1 MAKGNPLLG
10 TLRRS
15 IGDVTFFRRNGEQI
29 SRARIRQIA
38 NPRTDAQT
46 IRRLAFSSASKTAQ
60 QLRGIVDHSFQG
72 IKYGQT
78 SVNHFVSRLA
88 KEIGSTME
96 GAVVD
101 PSTAPFGTAPVLP
114 YAAGGVAAGAKALI
128 SSGDL
133 ASVPFDFLSGSPY
146 GFLIGNTLE
155 PTWNMANAKVSDFE
169 TIFGVPSTDQ
179 LTFIFGAPVE
189 LDYISESEL
198 FYGVR
203 FSVARLNFMP
213 AAEFTGE
220 NLFEEVSSSSSYF
233 RFFSPFVDWD
243 RSSASLQNMEF
254 IFSQQRLIAF
264 SGDVASRMDP
274 TGTFAAGDVC
284 LAGCITSRF
293 ENNAWRRSTTRLIQN
308 PKTITQSAVA
318 YEQNYAYNDIM
329 STIELSVPSK
339 KATED
344 RYLNKEPNA

>member
-78 SVNHFVSRLA
+78 SVNHFVSMLA
-88 KEIGSTME
+88 KEIGSFAE
-96 GAVVD
+96 GAMGITD
-101 PSTAPFGTAPVLP
+101 PSIPPFGTAPVLP
-114 YAAGGVAAGAKALI
+114 FAAGGIAAGAKALI

-133 ASVPFDFLSGSPY
+133 ESVPFSFLNGSP
-146 GFLIGNTLE
+146 GGWNIGNPISSSMDLGSVDIS
-155 PTWNMANAKVSDFE
+155 NFSSL
-169 TIFGVPSTDQ
+169 FGVAYGTQ
-179 LTFIFGAPVE
+179 LTFVCGSPVE
-189 LDYISESEL
+189 LDYISETEL

-203 FSVARLNFMP
+203 FAIARINFRSVSEETMLFQGG
-213 AAEFTGE
+213 ESTGYVFSDDVIDYDRSTPGME
-220 NLFEEVSSSSSYF
+220 NLK
-233 RFFSPFVDWD
+233 FSTNQGRIICFGGAPTD
-243 RSSASLQNMEF
+243 RK
-254 IFSQQRLIAF
+254 
-264 SGDVASRMDP
+264 DP
-274 TGTFAAGDVC
+274 TGSFQAEDVC
-284 LAGCITSRF
+284 LIGLISSLY

-308 PKTITQSAVA
+308 PKTITQSAVS
-318 YEQNYAYNDIM
+318 YEQNYGYNDIM

-339 KATED
+339 KVAED

>member
-29 SRARIRQIA
+29 SRARVRQIA

-88 KEIGSTME
+88 KEIGSFME

-101 PSTAPFGTAPVLP
+101 PSTVPFGTAPVLP

-133 ASVPFDFLSGSPY
+133 PGLPFAFTGSPG
-146 GFLIGNTLE
+146 GFSIGNNIGTTPLDSYG
-155 PTWNMANAKVSDFE
+155 MGAFGD
-169 TIFGVPSTDQ
+169 ILGVPSTDQ
-179 LTFIFGAPVE
+179 WTFVMGAPVE
-189 LDYISESEL
+189 LDYISETKL

-203 FSVARLNFMP
+203 FAVCRVNFVQGVTGNIFNETEQSGVYQFNEDIIDINRST
-213 AAEFTGE
+213 ADIAYNLYFTTSQGRIIV
-220 NLFEEVSSSSSYF
+220 FAGTAT
-233 RFFSPFVDWD
+233 D
-243 RSSASLQNMEF
+243 RK
-254 IFSQQRLIAF
+254 
-264 SGDVASRMDP
+264 DP

-284 LAGCITSRF
+284 LAACITSRF

-308 PKTITQSAVA
+308 PKTITQSAVSF
-318 YEQNYAYNDIM
+318 EQNYGYNDIM

-339 KATED
+339 KAAED

>member
-72 IKYGQT
+72 IKYGQM

-88 KEIGSTME
+88 KEIGSFME

-101 PSTAPFGTAPVLP
+101 PSTSPFGTAPVLP

-133 ASVPFDFLSGSPY
+133 PSVPYEFLSGST
-146 GFLIGNTLE
+146 GGWNIGN
-155 PTWNMANAKVSDFE
+155 NIGSSDVTDFAISEFE
-169 TIFGVPSTDQ
+169 TVFGVPLTDQ
-179 LTFIFGAPVE
+179 MTFISGAPVE
-189 LDYISESEL
+189 LDYISETEL

-203 FSVARLNFMP
+203 FNVKRVNFNTEGIDVTSDKIFVELSSGVYGLNFDIID
-213 AAEFTGE
+213 
-220 NLFEEVSSSSSYF
+220 N
-233 RFFSPFVDWD
+233 D
-243 RSSASLQNMEF
+243 RSDVEF
-254 IFSQQRLIAF
+254 ARNLRFTSSQQRLIIY
-264 SGDVASRMDP
+264 SGEASDRKDP
-274 TGTFAAGDVC
+274 TGAFNANDVC
-284 LAGCITSRF
+284 LAALITSRF
-293 ENNAWRRSTTRLIQN
+293 ENNAWRRSTTRLFQN
-308 PKTITQSAVA
+308 PKTITQSAVS
-318 YEQNYAYNDIM
+318 YEQNYGYNDIM

-339 KATED
+339 KAAED